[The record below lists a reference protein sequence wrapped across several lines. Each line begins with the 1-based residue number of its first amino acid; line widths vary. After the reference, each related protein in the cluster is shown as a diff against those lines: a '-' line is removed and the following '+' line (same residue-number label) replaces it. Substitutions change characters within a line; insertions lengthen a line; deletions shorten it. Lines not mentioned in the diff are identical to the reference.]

1 MSERRNDVW
10 LTAAECAGRM
20 GLTVRALRLYE
31 RHGLL
36 SPRRTQKNW
45 RLYGPVDIA
54 RLNEIVALKRL
65 GLSLSR
71 IAALLSGRDADLDGL
86 LAMQHQTLLDL
97 RERTG
102 RGLQLVAAMRAKIAA
117 GALLSTDE
125 LLQLAKETDM
135 TDAVQ
140 DSTAWQR
147 YEQMRPR
154 VEARINPAL
163 LSDYVGHYQLPDGSG
178 LVVARRDDRL
188 FVRVTG
194 QPEVEAF
201 AEAEDKLFLKVVPA
215 QITFTRD
222 TNGKVTGLVLHQN
235 GFEHAAARV
244 DAAVTQRA
252 DETLAERVRNR
263 TPFPDSENLLRRAI
277 AEYQRGEPDYGR
289 MTSPL
294 SEAAREQTDA
304 IRKELERLGALRGVS
319 FRGVN
324 PQGWDVYE
332 VTFENGKQEWA
343 FTLAQDGRFSGLYV
357 RPAL

>member
-1 MSERRNDVW
+1 MSEHGEDVW

-31 RHGLL
+31 RLGLL
-36 SPRRTQKNW
+36 APRRTQKNW
-45 RLYGPVDIA
+45 RLYGPADIA
-54 RLNEIVALKRL
+54 RLGEIVALKRL

-71 IAALLSGRDADLDGL
+71 IAALLSGRDADLGGL
-86 LAMQHQTLLDL
+86 LAMQHQMLLDL
-97 RERTG
+97 RERTE
-102 RGLQLVAAMRAKIAA
+102 RGLRHVETMRAKIAA

-135 TDAVQ
+135 TDAAQ
-140 DSTAWQR
+140 DAAAWRR

-163 LSDYVGHYQLPDGSG
+163 LSDYAGHYELPDGSG
-178 LVVARRDDRL
+178 LVVAHRGERL
-188 FVRVTG
+188 FVQVTG

-201 AEAEDKLFLKVVPA
+201 TEAEDKLFLRVVPA
-215 QITFTRD
+215 QLTFTRD
-222 TNGKVTGLVLHQN
+222 AKGAVTGLVLHQN
-235 GFEHAAARV
+235 GFEQAAPRV
-244 DAAVTQRA
+244 DEAVTQRA
-252 DETLAERVRNR
+252 EETLAERVRNR
-263 TPFPDSENLLRRAI
+263 SPFPDSENLLRRAI
-277 AEYQRGEPDYGR
+277 ADYQRGEPDYGH

-294 SEAAREQTDA
+294 ADVARAQTEA
-304 IRKELERLGALRGVS
+304 IRDELARLGALRAIA

-343 FTLAQDGRFSGLYV
+343 FTLAADGRFSGLYA
-357 RPAL
+357 RPTL